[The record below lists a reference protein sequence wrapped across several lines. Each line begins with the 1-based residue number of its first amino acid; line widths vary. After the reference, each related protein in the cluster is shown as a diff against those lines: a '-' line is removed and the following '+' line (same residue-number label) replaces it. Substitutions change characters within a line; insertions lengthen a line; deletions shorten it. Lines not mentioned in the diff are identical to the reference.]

1 MWTLKIILY
10 RMKAML
16 NICKKAAQLL
26 PVLLLAS
33 ACLLADSCEGQY
45 DELPPK
51 TDATIRYALPYPET
65 PTSEEIEEFRQIRA
79 EYEEATY

>member
-1 MWTLKIILY
+1 
-10 RMKAML
+10 MKAML
-16 NICKKAAQLL
+16 NICKKAAELL

-33 ACLLADSCEGQY
+33 ACLLAGSCEGQY

-51 TDATIRYALPYPET
+51 TDTTIRYALPYPET